1 MVASGTIHYPLSRL
15 DPVSATW
22 LLSVYTNQP
31 TKLVEPTNKE
41 NRPTRCKKLV
51 SSQLVDLSV
60 CIVEISVDSW
70 QAGCWIVQTNCC
82 GLPLLLLLL
91 QSPCLTNVKE

>member
-1 MVASGTIHYPLSRL
+1 MPFIPYILYMVASGTIHYPLSRL

-31 TKLVEPTNKE
+31 TNQPTKE
-41 NRPTRCKKLV
+41 TNQQGAKNWV
-51 SSQLVDLSV
+51 AANDLSV

-70 QAGCWIVQTNCC
+70 
-82 GLPLLLLLL
+82 LLD
-91 QSPCLTNVKE
+91 C